1 MELGK
6 EREQVYALKRQVA
19 SKDAELASSK
29 AAESKAQQ
37 EVARLKAEADKA
49 KDDANKVRREV
60 NQVRGELKAAQE
72 AAAKEKQQ
80 FETDK
85 AALEQKKSTLLK
97 QTHMKIQRLRN
108 LESVQKLLPHV
119 FGFDIQYFPTK
130 VAEGEDK
137 DAPTQATL
145 LLTDSML
152 AKLGQPAAEKCMVK
166 VSASI
171 SSLPDAEVTLHLPD
185 QGLPPALVE
194 AKSKYLPE
202 TATAAAPCG
211 VACILSA
218 QVNAH
223 YTRLASQQAPLP
235 AGAGTGATTTTTG
248 TTATPA
254 APAAAALAG
263 AAKEPAA
270 TKTVVSLSSAAA
282 TAAAAAGASRNVVKL
297 PPTT

>member
-1 MELGK
+1 M
-6 EREQVYALKRQVA
+6 YALKRQVA

-202 TATAAAPCG
+202 TPETATAAAPCG